1 MPAPTH
7 IPLNPFAPWGGELDD
22 TRVRTI
28 MRPGV
33 ISVPEDAS
41 LRQAMRAMA
50 AHAVHAVLIVAAR
63 NRTPLGWVTARGVL
77 TWLTRDAALAPAA
90 IAITEPAVWIHPTA
104 SAADVVRLLA
114 ETGATHLLVAHHSEA
129 PPQGV
134 VGELDIVRLVAQ

>member
-1 MPAPTH
+1 MTAPVH

-22 TRVRTI
+22 TPVRAI

-33 ISVPEDAS
+33 ISMPEDAS

-50 AHAVHAVLIVAAR
+50 AHAVHAVLIVGARDGAA
-63 NRTPLGWVTARGVL
+63 LGWVTARGVL
-77 TWLTRDAALAPAA
+77 AWLTRDAALAPAA
-90 IAITEPAVWIHPTA
+90 IAITEPAVCIEPAA

-114 ETGATHLLVAHHSEA
+114 ETGATHLLVAYHPGV

-134 VGELDIVRLVAQ
+134 VGELDIVRLVAG

>member
-1 MPAPTH
+1 MTAATH

-22 TRVRTI
+22 TPVRAI

-33 ISVPEDAS
+33 ISLPEDAS

-50 AHAVHAVLIVAAR
+50 AHAVHAVLIVGAR
-63 NRTPLGWVTARGVL
+63 NGAPVGWVTAGGVL

-90 IAITEPAVWIHPTA
+90 IAITEPAVWIEPTA

-114 ETGATHLLVAHHSEA
+114 ETGATHLLVACHPDV